1 MSCYLSVLFKKTR
14 RTAKILPVRVFF
26 KFRTEK
32 YYKKTPKTPKTPKKP
47 KKQHKKKMVI
57 WQKKRENNKK
67 CIFLCKKDVEEQ

>member
-32 YYKKTPKTPKTPKKP
+32 YYKKTPKTPKTPKTLNP
-47 KKQHKKKMVI
+47 KTSYIIYNVFI
-57 WQKKRENNKK
+57 YYLL
-67 CIFLCKKDVEEQ
+67 IL